1 MSVTLEET
9 MNRRKSRETVM
20 KLMYQMSINKE
31 ELMDVIENLKA
42 NIEADE
48 EKMNEPSL
56 VEREKDPDSMD
67 LKDVDMEYI
76 IRIANG
82 VAQNEKLLDSKIESN
97 LINWKVYRLSKI
109 DLTIL
114 RICVFEMQFEEEIP
128 ERVAVNEAIELAK
141 KFSSEKSAAFINGVL
156 DKLMDKTLDKTI
168 QS

>member
-1 MSVTLEET
+1 

-31 ELMDVIENLKA
+31 ELMDVIENLKE

-67 LKDVDMEYI
+67 LKEIDMDYM
-76 IRIANG
+76 IRIAKG
-82 VAQNEKLLDSKIESN
+82 VQENQELLDSKIESN

-114 RICVFEMQFEEEIP
+114 RICVFEMQYEEEIP

-156 DKLMDKTLDKTI
+156 DKMMDKTNDKTI

>member
-1 MSVTLEET
+1 

-31 ELMDVIENLKA
+31 ELMDVIENLKE

-67 LKDVDMEYI
+67 LKEVDMDYM
-76 IRIANG
+76 IRIAKG
-82 VAQNEKLLDSKIESN
+82 VQENQELLDSKIESN

-114 RICVFEMQFEEEIP
+114 RICVFEMQYEEEIP

-156 DKLMDKTLDKTI
+156 DKMMDKTNDKTI

>member
-1 MSVTLEET
+1 MSITLEET

-20 KLMYQMSINKE
+20 KMIYQMSINKE
-31 ELMDVIENLKA
+31 ELKDVIENLKE

-48 EKMNEPSL
+48 EKMSEPSL

-76 IRIANG
+76 IRIAKG
-82 VAQNEKLLDSKIESN
+82 VQENEKLLDSKIESN
-97 LINWKVYRLSKI
+97 LINWKVYRLPKI

-114 RICVFEMQFEEEIP
+114 RICIFEMQFEEEIP
-128 ERVAVNEAIELAK
+128 DRVAVNEAIELAK
-141 KFSSEKSAAFINGVL
+141 KFSSEKSASFINGVL
-156 DKLMDKTLDKTI
+156 DKLMDKTI

>member
-1 MSVTLEET
+1 

-31 ELMDVIENLKA
+31 ELMEVIENLKE
-42 NIEADE
+42 NIKADE

-56 VEREKDPDSMD
+56 VVREKDPDSMD
-67 LKDVDMEYI
+67 LKEVDMDYM
-76 IRIANG
+76 IRIAKG
-82 VAQNEKLLDSKIESN
+82 VQENQELLDSKIESN

-156 DKLMDKTLDKTI
+156 DKMMNKTMDKTI
-168 QS
+168 

>member
-1 MSVTLEET
+1 MSITLEET

-20 KLMYQMSINKE
+20 KMIYQMSINKE
-31 ELMDVIENLKA
+31 ELKDVIENLKE

-48 EKMNEPSL
+48 EKMSEPSL

-76 IRIANG
+76 IRIAKG
-82 VAQNEKLLDSKIESN
+82 VQENEKLLDSKIESN

-114 RICVFEMQFEEEIP
+114 RICIFEMQFEEEIP
-128 ERVAVNEAIELAK
+128 DRVAVNEAIELAK

-156 DKLMDKTLDKTI
+156 DKLMDKTI

>member
-1 MSVTLEET
+1 

>member
-1 MSVTLEET
+1 

-31 ELMDVIENLKA
+31 ELMDVIENLKE

-67 LKDVDMEYI
+67 LKEVDMDYM
-76 IRIANG
+76 IRIAKG
-82 VAQNEKLLDSKIESN
+82 VQGNQELLDSKIESN

-114 RICVFEMQFEEEIP
+114 RICVFEMQYEEEIP

-156 DKLMDKTLDKTI
+156 DKMMDKTNDKTI

>member
-1 MSVTLEET
+1 

-31 ELMDVIENLKA
+31 ELMDVIENLKE
-42 NIEADE
+42 NIEVDE

-56 VEREKDPDSMD
+56 IEREKDPDSMD

-76 IRIANG
+76 IRIAKG
-82 VAQNEKLLDSKIESN
+82 VKENQELLDSKIESN

-114 RICVFEMQFEEEIP
+114 RICVFEMQFEEETP

-156 DKLMDKTLDKTI
+156 DKLMDKTI

>member
-1 MSVTLEET
+1 

-82 VAQNEKLLDSKIESN
+82 VQQNEKLLDSKIESN

>member
-1 MSVTLEET
+1 

-31 ELMDVIENLKA
+31 ELMEVIENLKE
-42 NIEADE
+42 NIKADE

-56 VEREKDPDSMD
+56 VVREKDPDSMD
-67 LKDVDMEYI
+67 LKEVDMDYM
-76 IRIANG
+76 IRIAKG
-82 VAQNEKLLDSKIESN
+82 VQENQELLDSKIESN

-156 DKLMDKTLDKTI
+156 DKMMDKTMDKTI
-168 QS
+168 